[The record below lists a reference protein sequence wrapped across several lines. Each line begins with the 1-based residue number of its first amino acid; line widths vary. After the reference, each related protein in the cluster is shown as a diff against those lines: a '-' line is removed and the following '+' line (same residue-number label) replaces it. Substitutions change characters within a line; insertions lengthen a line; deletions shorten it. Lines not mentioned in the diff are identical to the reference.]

1 MYSATSSDT
10 DDFEEA
16 PPFFFGPF
24 PFFPM
29 MHRATERSIEI
40 GDEVRVK
47 RLYYTRGLQ
56 RLHGAPTHAE
66 IDREKD
72 EVK

>member
-1 MYSATSSDT
+1 MYSETSSDT
-10 DDFEEA
+10 DDFEDA

-29 MHRATERSIEI
+29 MHRAMERSIEI

-47 RLYYTRGLQ
+47 SGTIEGFK
-56 RLHGAPTHAE
+56 ATPWCTHHTPE